1 VSLRSWQERIQDIL
15 AAVAEIET
23 FIAGFNRD
31 QFLADAKT
39 LKAVVADLTIIGEA
53 ARHVPNSVTQQHPE
67 IPWPLM
73 TGMRHRI
80 VHGYYQVDPVIV
92 WDTCQNDLAPLVGPL
107 QQLLQQNP

>member
-1 VSLRSWQERIQDIL
+1 VSLRTWQERVHDIL

-23 FIAGFNRD
+23 FIAGLNRD

-53 ARHVPNSVTQQHPE
+53 ARYVPDPIVQGHAE

-80 VHGYYQVDPVIV
+80 VHGYYQVDPMIV
-92 WDTCQNDLAPLVGPL
+92 WDTCENDLAPLVQPL